1 MRAATHKEITML
13 DHSMTAA
20 DTRLIDTI
28 RKGPPERGVGYG
40 DVSWKH
46 FSDGWDA
53 KADQVWVAAKDAG
66 LIAEIGSMPGVR

>member
-20 DTRLIDTI
+20 DTRLVDTI
-28 RKGPPERGVGYG
+28 RKGQPERGVGYG
-40 DVSWKH
+40 DVSRKH

-53 KADQVWVAAKDAG
+53 KAGQVWVAAKDSG
-66 LIAEIGSMPGVR
+66 LIVEIGSMPGVR